1 MTTTT
6 EQAILINPEK
16 YGLTDETAKTITKD
30 LPQIL
35 NEREILAKQYNAV
48 IQMDINE
55 PETLKLASE
64 LRKQIKNNRTK
75 GIENWHKVNKEYFLK
90 AGQFL
95 DAIKRKEVFENE
107 RMEDALEQIEKHF
120 ENLEKKRIE
129 DLHLSRLE
137 LIKPYTEDTT
147 ATNFGTMEQDVF
159 DAYLSAKKQAYETKL
174 EQQRLAELERIEKE
188 RLEAERLEA
197 QRIENEKLKA
207 ERERLEQE
215 AKKREAEMEAQRKEA
230 EEKARIEKE
239 KADKI
244 LAEQK
249 AAAESERKRI
259 EAENEAKLKSERI
272 ERERLESELKAKKD
286 AEAEAE
292 RIRVEAELKAKK
304 DADKLA
310 KAPVKKQ
317 LSTWVDSFSIPELS
331 VENEKKELIKEK
343 FNAFKIWAK
352 KEIENI

>member
-1 MTTTT
+1 MTT
-6 EQAILINPEK
+6 EQAILISPEK
-16 YGLTDETAKTITKD
+16 YGLTDETAKSITKD

-35 NEREILAKQYNAV
+35 SEREILAKQYNEV

-75 GIENWHKVNKEYFLK
+75 GIENWHKANKEYFLK

-120 ENLEKKRIE
+120 ENIEKKRIE
-129 DLHLSRLE
+129 DLHISRLGL
-137 LIKPYTEDTT
+137 LIPYVDYDTT
-147 ATNFGTMEQDVF
+147 ATNFGTMDQDVF
-159 DAYLSAKKQAYETKL
+159 DAYLLAKKQAYEAKL

-188 RLEAERLEA
+188 RLEAERIEA

-207 ERERLEQE
+207 EREKLEQE
-215 AKKREAEMEAQRKEA
+215 AKKREAEMEAQRKQA
-230 EEKARIEKE
+230 EEKARVEKE

-249 AAAESERKRI
+249 AIAEAKRKRI
-259 EAENEAKLKSERI
+259 EAENETKLKAERI

-304 DADKLA
+304 EADKMA

>member
-1 MTTTT
+1 MAEATT
-6 EQAILINPEK
+6 EVLISPEK
-16 YGLTDETAKTITKD
+16 YGLSDETAKSITKD

-35 NEREILAKQYNAV
+35 SEREILVSQYNEV

-55 PETLKLASE
+55 PKTLKMANE
-64 LRKQIKNNRTK
+64 LRKQIKKNRTD
-75 GIENWHKVNKEYFLK
+75 GIEKWHKVNKEYFLK

-95 DAIKRKEVFENE
+95 DAIKRKEIFENE
-107 RMEDALEQIEKHF
+107 RMEEALEQIEKHF

-188 RLEAERLEA
+188 RLEAERIEA

-215 AKKREAEMEAQRKEA
+215 AKKREAEMEAQRKQA

-249 AAAESERKRI
+249 AIADAERKRI
-259 EAENEAKLKSERI
+259 ELENEAKLKAERE
-272 ERERLESELKAKKD
+272 ERERL
-286 AEAEAE
+286 
-292 RIRVEAELKAKK
+292 EAELKAKREAEERLTK
-304 DADKLA
+304 EKAEVERKAKMESDKLA
-310 KAPVKKQ
+310 KAPIKKQ
-317 LSTWVDSFSIPELS
+317 
-331 VENEKKELIKEK
+331 
-343 FNAFKIWAK
+343 AKIWVESFVLPTAP
-352 KEIENI
+352 IENPAINVITQRFEQFKKWATEQVESI